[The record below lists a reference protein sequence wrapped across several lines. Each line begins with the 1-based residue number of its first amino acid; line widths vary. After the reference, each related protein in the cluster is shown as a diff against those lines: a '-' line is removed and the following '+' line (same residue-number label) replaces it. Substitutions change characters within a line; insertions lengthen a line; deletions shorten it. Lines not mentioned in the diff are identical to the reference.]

1 MQTRKVLRAVP
12 FALALGLS
20 STAAVVA
27 APVSQAEVANAAML
41 VTKAG
46 TFEKTISSTAFKMS
60 VGMKS
65 YEVKTDAMSHVT
77 ADGKT
82 VKLTSLKKG
91 DRVSVK
97 GELEMGSIVA
107 TSVVVGM

>member
-1 MQTRKVLRAVP
+1 MHKTRPFLPVS

-20 STAAVVA
+20 SAATVVTAPA
-27 APVSQAEVANAAML
+27 SQAQVATVTMQ

-46 TFEKTISSTAFKMS
+46 TFEKTTSTSAFKMA
-60 VGMKS
+60 VGMKT
-65 YEVKTDAMSHVT
+65 YEVKTNAMTHVK

-82 VKLTSLKKG
+82 VKLAALKKG
-91 DRVSVK
+91 DHVTVK
-97 GELEMGSIVA
+97 GELEMGDIVA